1 MTVVWTGSVVLGE
14 SVVVEVAAVLVVVM
28 TMAVV
33 GDTSESALAQATVRN
48 RTADRAY
55 RTAPIMS
62 LQRIRRS
69 VGSGFL
75 VANGGDSCA
84 CQSVMHA
91 PAPVQD
97 WNDDGGQQ

>member
-75 VANGGDSCA
+75 VANAGDSCA

-97 WNDDGGQQ
+97 RNDDGGQQ